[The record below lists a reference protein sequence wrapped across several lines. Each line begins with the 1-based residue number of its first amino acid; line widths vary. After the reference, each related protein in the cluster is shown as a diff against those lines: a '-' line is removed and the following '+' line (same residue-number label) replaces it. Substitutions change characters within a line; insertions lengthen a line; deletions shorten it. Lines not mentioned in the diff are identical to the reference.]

1 MPVVDFKDIYSIMC
15 RMRNIYVTIDIY
27 NISAIIFIEGTNMT
41 RIQHPKESRQDRFKR
56 IAAARTQK
64 ILDLLRLLGNCSNKS
79 AYAYNNE
86 DVSKIFSAI
95 EKKTREVR
103 GRFTNRSESKFEL

>member
-1 MPVVDFKDIYSIMC
+1 MC
-15 RMRNIYVTIDIY
+15 DIYVTIDKY
-27 NISAIIFIEGTNMT
+27 NVSAIISIEGTYMT
-41 RIQHPKESRQDRFKR
+41 KPQHPKETRQDRFKR

-79 AYAYNNE
+79 AYAYSNE
-86 DVSKIFSAI
+86 EVSKIFSAI

-103 GRFTNRSESKFEL
+103 ARFTNRSESKFEL